1 MLFICTAHNDCSTAC
16 AKLRK
21 EYDKLIHVPVEH
33 LLPSLYARGVVDS
46 NQKKIAEAK
55 LLDTEK
61 MSYVLDL
68 IIDSLKA
75 GIPVKYNHFLE
86 VMRDS
91 EDPVANK
98 SVKALGKIIAI
109 VILELVV
116 HNII

>member
-1 MLFICTAHNDCSTAC
+1 MLFICAAHYDCSTAC

-46 NQKKIAEAK
+46 NQKMIAEAK
-55 LLDTEK
+55 LLNTEK

-75 GIPVKYNHFLE
+75 GVAIKYNNFFE

-91 EDPVANK
+91 EDPVVNK
-98 SVKALGKIIAI
+98 SVKALGKIIASYI
-109 VILELVV
+109 RASS
-116 HNII
+116 